1 MGTVLP
7 RAALGQGRRGR
18 GKDIAGTGIPSS
30 GWDWGCAGGTGRAAG
45 GRELVGKDVLDS
57 SDLCKRAVG
66 PVGLG
71 MLCACRQ
78 RSPALCHPAEKLLLG
93 ENVVV
98 LFLLLLVPSG
108 LLGPKICAAT

>member
-1 MGTVLP
+1 MARTSLAQASYP
-7 RAALGQGRRGR
+7 L
-18 GKDIAGTGIPSS
+18 AGTGDVL
-30 GWDWGCAGGTGRAAG
+30 GARGGLQVR
-45 GRELVGKDVLDS
+45 RELVGKDVLDS

-78 RSPALCHPAEKLLLG
+78 RSPALCHPGEKLLLG
-93 ENVVV
+93 ENLVV
-98 LFLLLLVPSG
+98 LFLLLLVPAG